1 MDSFHIQNVFF
12 FYIDTI
18 TDNTLSLSQ
27 TMNKVLYAVLVIHVI
42 IGVVGVTLSFISM
55 ENNKKDT
62 KRNNTDG

>member
-18 TDNTLSLSQ
+18 TDNTLSQ